1 MPQLPRVAILGADT
15 AGLAALHGLV
25 DGGMPAV
32 AFGLLDSPAA
42 ALAEYAEEFGL
53 GDRVRRAP
61 APPEVTVRPATRPA
75 MTGPGPARFTVRA
88 GDGPEEPFDAVVAA
102 SDGYLAATLGA
113 AGLPAAPPLYLGV
126 FHPRD
131 AGIFAVEAA
140 GGTALAE
147 AQGRLIGEYLRGR
160 YLPPSAPGGGNGRRP
175 AERVGAYLRALRR
188 ELRAGHARAAAA
200 GYPLPVPRA

>member
-1 MPQLPRVAILGADT
+1 VPQLPRVAVLGAHT

-32 AFGLLDSPAA
+32 AFGLLDSPADA
-42 ALAEYAEEFGL
+42 DAPADALAEYADRFGL
-53 GDRVRRAP
+53 DDRVRRAP
-61 APPEVTVRPATRPA
+61 APPEVTV
-75 MTGPGPARFTVRA
+75 PGGGAARFAVRA
-88 GDGPEEPFDAVVAA
+88 GDGPEEPFDAIVAA
-102 SDGYLAATLGA
+102 GAGYLAAALSA
-113 AGLPAAPPLYLGV
+113 AGLPGAPRLYLGV

-131 AGIFAVEAA
+131 AGIFAVGAS
-140 GGTALAE
+140 GGSALAE

-160 YLPPSAPGGGNGRRP
+160 YLPPSPPAEGTGWRRP
-175 AERVGAYLRALRR
+175 ADRAGAYLRALRR